1 MNEETSS
8 CCGDEVLN
16 ENDGEGICAGCRE
29 HCEVFEDDE

>member
-16 ENDGEGICAGCRE
+16 ENDGEGICAGCYE